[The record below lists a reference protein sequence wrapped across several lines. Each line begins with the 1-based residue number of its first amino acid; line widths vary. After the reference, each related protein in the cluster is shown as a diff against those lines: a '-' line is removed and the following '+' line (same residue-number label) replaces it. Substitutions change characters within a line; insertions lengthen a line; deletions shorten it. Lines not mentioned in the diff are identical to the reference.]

1 MTKHRISEDLPQ
13 EVGLTRKIDTFKAY
27 TEKPDDTGQKLLITR
42 IPLFTFERWPNVLI
56 PRSEKNGMKTFML
69 L

>member
-27 TEKPDDTGQKLLITR
+27 TEM
-42 IPLFTFERWPNVLI
+42 PLD
-56 PRSEKNGMKTFML
+56 GA
-69 L
+69 